1 MQTAGKKYPKK
12 HKKTARKHHA
22 KSNKKIPLGFL
33 NQKVPEI
40 KPMKSLRQTLKN
52 NLEEIQKSLK
62 PKEFMDIPE
71 ALIKNYGEKDKDFL
85 KSPKELLPQSG
96 GGSDILTYEQNT
108 YQNDPT
114 YQMADTRHMYSEQQ
128 TMHGGKTMKHCKKCG
143 KKHGKKCGMKHGKKC
158 GMKSW

>member
-12 HKKTARKHHA
+12 HKKTAK
-22 KSNKKIPLGFL
+22 KYQKVNKKNSLGFL

-114 YQMADTRHMYSEQQ
+114 YSMVDTRHIYNEQLNQ
-128 TMHGGKTMKHCKKCG
+128 TMHGGSRRKTMKHCKKCG
-143 KKHGKKCGMKHGKKC
+143 KKHGKKCGMK
-158 GMKSW
+158 SW